1 MGEISK
7 WLTHDDQKDLFEVLF
22 AATLNI
28 LFLALIALLLW
39 ALGRPML
46 AFSLAKGYG
55 LFWIVIFVTAALVNL
70 IQRSFRVNIYDH
82 SNAYVISNLIV
93 TCLLQ
98 AGWSAFAAMTVHSF
112 VAGAAIWI
120 VVILYLVGI
129 LSCLTA
135 FFAVTSFYQGHI
147 YKLISLPLGLVIF
160 IMFSLWPA
168 GGRMIYG
175 WLLDLS

>member
-1 MGEISK
+1 MGAISK

-28 LFLALIALLLW
+28 LFIALIALLLW
-39 ALGRPML
+39 ALGRPRM

-70 IQRSFRVNIYDH
+70 IQRYLRVNIYDH
-82 SNAYVISNLIV
+82 SNADVISNLIV
-93 TCLLQ
+93 SCLLQ
-98 AGWSAFAAMTVHSF
+98 AGWAAFAALTVHGF

-120 VVILYLVGI
+120 LVILYLVGV
-129 LSCLTA
+129 LSCLIA
-135 FFAVTSFYQGHI
+135 FFAVSAFYQGHI

-160 IMFSLWPA
+160 IIFSLWPA

-175 WLLDLS
+175 WLPDLF

>member
-1 MGEISK
+1 MGAISK

-39 ALGRPML
+39 VLGRPRL

-55 LFWIVIFVTAALVNL
+55 LLWIVILGTAALVNL

-82 SNAYVISNLIV
+82 SNVYVISNLIV
-93 TCLLQ
+93 CCLLQ
-98 AGWSAFAAMTVHSF
+98 AGWAAFAATTVHSF
-112 VAGAAIWI
+112 VAGASIWI
-120 VVILYLVGI
+120 MVALYLVGV
-129 LSCLTA
+129 LSCLIA

-147 YKLISLPLGLVIF
+147 YKLISLPLALVIF
-160 IMFSLWPA
+160 IIFSLWPA
-168 GGRMIYG
+168 GGRIMYG
-175 WLLDLS
+175 WFLGLF